1 LSRIVWQSSGR
12 RRLLRLKGRRHA
24 IHDGDERSQT
34 RSRVDSAD
42 GERYVF
48 SKPEGRKRR
57 LWTSRFRYMDK
68 FGEVVLLVEVEEV
81 ARRRRIEIVSEMREP
96 GLLAVRQTRE

>member
-1 LSRIVWQSSGR
+1 
-12 RRLLRLKGRRHA
+12 
-24 IHDGDERSQT
+24 
-34 RSRVDSAD
+34 
-42 GERYVF
+42 
-48 SKPEGRKRR
+48 
-57 LWTSRFRYMDK
+57 MDK